1 MELNPQIFNSANR
14 SISTTRF
21 KKPGQL
27 ISGSSNNRFSTTL
40 TNPAINIEF
49 NGLAALTSNL
59 EVDTSFNDNV
69 TPGVVLTAIN
79 YPGTDQIIIG
89 GDFTSVGGVQR
100 NRIATVLSNGAVGSF
115 NPSCNAAINE
125 ISPTSNN
132 DKVLIAGAFTS
143 IAGSTRTGLV
153 RLNLTSQTV
162 EIAFAGQTNNTVNA
176 VRELSDQKIAVGGIF
191 SQIAGVSRNRFA
203 ILNSDGSSTSA
214 NIAPNDAVEVIFQH
228 SSGDVII
235 GGRFTQIIDVV
246 RNLTYNKRGIFSV
259 SPGILQVND
268 LFNSQSESFYVFI
281 PEIGPPPGFTFDSS
295 AVTGSVFAINEDPTS
310 NMILIG
316 GEFTITRTL
325 TTGGTQI
332 IEEEE
337 IGGIT
342 VGTASTLGGTTTT
355 ITRTNMARV
364 DLLGQVDSTFN
375 ASINGTVESITI
387 ANDGD
392 YIISGTFTQVN
403 GVTRRGLAKLKKEN
417 GALDA
422 SFNPITNTPVR
433 SVTKLNDGRIILGGN
448 FSKNALADTSASIE
462 INSSYPNSIGWKK
475 PTSLPRPS
483 STNFI
488 GLSNLSTTPG
498 TYYVGENAII
508 IGSTPS
514 IPVGSVYTFRARHT
528 FTGYLLPY
536 FVPTTGA
543 TLYTC
548 LGARVGNITN
558 TNYQFM
564 LRTVN
569 SVAHLVKISEAEW
582 VLFGDII
589 I

>member
-100 NRIATVLSNGAVGSF
+100 NRIAIVLSNGAVGTF

-125 ISPTSNN
+125 IAPTSNN

-162 EIAFAGQTNNTVNA
+162 EGTFAGQTNNTVNA

-203 ILNSDGSSTSA
+203 ILNPDGSSTSA

-228 SSGDVII
+228 SSGSII
-235 GGRFTQIIDVV
+235 VGGRFTQINDVA
-246 RNLTYNKRGIFSV
+246 RNLFYNKQGLFSV
-259 SPGILQVND
+259 NAELLQVDD
-268 LFNSQSESFYVFI
+268 LFNSQSEFFYVFI

-295 AVTGSVFAINEDPTS
+295 AITGSVFAINEDLTS
-310 NMILIG
+310 NMILVG
-316 GEFTITRTL
+316 GNFSITRT
-325 TTGGTQI
+325 TTSGGAQI

-342 VGTASTLGGTTTT
+342 VGTASTSGGTTAI

-364 DLLGQVDSTFN
+364 DLLGQLDSTFD
-375 ASINGTVESITI
+375 AQVNGTVESITI

-422 SFNPITNTPVR
+422 SFNPVTSTPVR
-433 SVTKLNDGRIILGGN
+433 SVTKLDDGRIILGGN
-448 FSKNALADTSASIE
+448 FSKGVLADTSASIE
-462 INSSYPNSIGWKK
+462 INSSYPNSIGWTK
-475 PTSLPRPS
+475 PSAALRPS
-483 STNFI
+483 STNFN
-488 GLSNLSTTPG
+488 GLNLSNQTPG
-498 TYYVGENAII
+498 TYYVGQGLVS
-508 IGSTPS
+508 IGASAS
-514 IPVGSVYTFRARHT
+514 IPVGSVYTFRANRT
-528 FTGYLLPY
+528 SSQLPY
-536 FVPTTGA
+536 FIVASGV

-548 LGARVGNITN
+548 LGSRIGNTTN
-558 TNYQFM
+558 VNYQFM
-564 LRTVN
+564 LRT
-569 SVAHLVKISEAEW
+569 SDSTAHLVKISASEW
-582 VLFGDII
+582 ILFGDII